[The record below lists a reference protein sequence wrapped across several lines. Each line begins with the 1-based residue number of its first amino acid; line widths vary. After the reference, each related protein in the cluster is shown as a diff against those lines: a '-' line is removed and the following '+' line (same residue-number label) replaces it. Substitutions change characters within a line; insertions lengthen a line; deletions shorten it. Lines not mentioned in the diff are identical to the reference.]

1 MVDKYRFLF
10 MVDVGYA
17 CFGVYFSTEGV
28 CSEVPP
34 IAKWM
39 IGKSIDEIRKW
50 VKSKKGKMEEVT

>member
-1 MVDKYRFLF
+1 